1 MLQEADSFPAWPRCD
16 RICGL
21 PRFVSIFLAL
31 RVTPVFMRPVGRNT
45 SELET
50 GLSQVIGLAN
60 LLAVVLYHQ
69 ASANSS
75 TLSDMRQPSGA
86 VLHGRRRVQAWY
98 SHSGSAKR
106 QDGISTFSRRAST
119 PLRRLTEFSEFYCV
133 TEEHF
138 PDLRR
143 IKSDCL
149 EQALDLANPGHELLP
164 GKAVRPGRQAPVE
177 PQRFGY
183 QL

>member
-1 MLQEADSFPAWPRCD
+1 M
-16 RICGL
+16 
-21 PRFVSIFLAL
+21 
-31 RVTPVFMRPVGRNT
+31 
-45 SELET
+45 
-50 GLSQVIGLAN
+50 IGLAN
-60 LLAVVLYHQ
+60 LLAVVLHHQ

-75 TLSDMRQPSGA
+75 TLSDMRQSSGA

>member
-1 MLQEADSFPAWPRCD
+1 MPYLLQEADSFPAWPRCD

-60 LLAVVLYHQ
+60 LLAVVLHHQ

-86 VLHGRRRVQAWY
+86 VCRLGIPTPAAQ
-98 SHSGSAKR
+98 SAKTEYPPFRGAR
-106 QDGISTFSRRAST
+106 QRLLDGSRNLVS
-119 PLRRLTEFSEFYCV
+119 FIV
-133 TEEHF
+133 
-138 PDLRR
+138 
-143 IKSDCL
+143 
-149 EQALDLANPGHELLP
+149 
-164 GKAVRPGRQAPVE
+164 
-177 PQRFGY
+177 
-183 QL
+183 